1 VGIIDWDRARPDAP
15 PGFDACHL
23 AIAARALA
31 SGEQLG
37 QIVRD
42 LLLRPRW
49 TSEEEAW
56 LVGSGGLDR
65 SPGGWPREPEAIRAM
80 VGLAW
85 LHHVSN
91 NVEKSN
97 SFAINRLW
105 AASNIERVVQVFLKN
120 CSKKEA

>member
-1 VGIIDWDRARPDAP
+1 
-15 PGFDACHL
+15 
-23 AIAARALA
+23 
-31 SGEQLG
+31 
-37 QIVRD
+37 
-42 LLLRPRW
+42 
-49 TSEEEAW
+49 
-56 LVGSGGLDR
+56 
-65 SPGGWPREPEAIRAM
+65 M